1 MTLDE
6 NSMEKETTD
15 QKIRILIAEDE
26 RSIGELLVEVLEEE
40 DREIDLVT
48 DGDQAIETLRQR
60 PYDILITDLK
70 MPGADGVT
78 VMKEGRKLYPDLV
91 VIVVTGFASLET
103 AIEALKQGAYD
114 YIKKP
119 FRLDEIKI
127 SVKNACEKVT
137 LERENRLLLQK
148 LKECLQ
154 EPSKEELSPA
164 ESYPM
169 VYGSPPLEVF
179 EAKRSKFLEEL
190 ERLIR
195 LKQEGFLDEIEFQT
209 LKKHLLEQLS

>member
-1 MTLDE
+1 MD
-6 NSMEKETTD
+6 KEATD
-15 QKIRILIAEDE
+15 QKIRILVAEDE

-40 DREIDLVT
+40 DRELDLVT
-48 DGDQAIETLRQR
+48 DGHQAIEALRQR

-154 EPSKEELSPA
+154 ETPQESLPKEA
-164 ESYPM
+164 YPIL
-169 VYGSPPLEVF
+169 YGTPPLEVY
-179 EAKRSKFLEEL
+179 ESKRSKFLEEL

-195 LKQEGFLDEIEFQT
+195 LKQEGFLDEKEFQT
-209 LKKHLLEQLS
+209 LKKHLLEQLG